1 MDANIENAALRA
13 GAEDASEK
21 IDKLA
26 DAERLFCMLADEE
39 GSVEISAFAAQRL
52 SAKFPG
58 AFNAQERLSSSL
70 RALGQPEEQ
79 WINWALGKAA
89 ADDSI
94 EQARLASMAKQSAR
108 AASRF
113 ASGPSKPRLLRE
125 ALALG
130 WGPLMFWTS
139 EAPLVEASCEI
150 AAKLALNGSDEAFKT
165 LDSMLDLGFPIFNA
179 VRGDNYFPLS
189 AVFKEGAEARCEALM
204 RQLAKDV
211 VAEDERLSTLAI
223 AAHPLTPVV
232 RKLVLKDPQLWA
244 KARISRS
251 SIKASVSISKASLS
265 MSCVS
270 VASALLAA
278 GDEEAFIAMATASP
292 DETLKSC
299 QSDAEKWFAK
309 RTLLGNIVDLGGDP
323 EKVLA
328 IFLRLGEG
336 WMAHS
341 LDRVS
346 PLHEMADL
354 GEAGLTAAKRLIS
367 LGSDPRATSASGSS
381 SIARAIKT
389 LSLNDLRFVY
399 GATPDDILNAR
410 ENRLGVLSGALSLAL
425 NLVRKR
431 QYATSGSQGGLAE
444 DSLSRELDEAERQ
457 DHRLLDILEF
467 ASRARNGIPEA
478 FLWEML
484 DEAGQSGLPL
494 CFGAIAKSLAAR
506 GHQLRAKN
514 FDWIEKDGPFGQAHE
529 KGIALCLEI
538 GCKAGVDFDEPFLI
552 EMRGEGTA
560 CTTLFERALLA
571 FSDMD
576 VLYGEAISALISRAR
591 SLIDLGAGG
600 TGSAGAWSHFVESAE
615 WSAMDSEGKEIA
627 LGLMAE
633 AEAAALAKSLNV
645 SSAELGP
652 ASKKRLSL

>member
-89 ADDSI
+89 SDDCV

-125 ALALG
+125 ALTLG

-139 EAPLVEASCEI
+139 EAPLGEASCEI
-150 AAKLALNGSDEAFKT
+150 AAKLALNGSDEALKT
-165 LDSMLDLGFPIFNA
+165 LDSMLDLGLPIFNA

-189 AVFKEGAEARCEALM
+189 AVFEEGTEARCEALM

-244 KARISRS
+244 KAHISPRS
-251 SIKASVSISKASLS
+251 SIKASVS

-299 QSDAEKWFAK
+299 QSDTAKWLAK

-346 PLHEMADL
+346 PLHEMANL

-381 SIARAIKT
+381 SISRAIKT
-389 LSLNDLRFVY
+389 LSLKDLRSVY

-410 ENRLGVLSGALSLAL
+410 ENRLGRLSGALSVAL

-431 QYATSGSQGGLAE
+431 LYATSGSPAGLAE
-444 DSLSRELDEAERQ
+444 DSLNRELDEAERQ
-457 DHRLLDILEF
+457 DRRLHEILEF
-467 ASRARNGIPEA
+467 ASGARNGVPEA

-494 CFGAIAKSLAAR
+494 CFGAIAKILAAR

-538 GCKAGVDFDEPFLI
+538 GCKAGVDLDEPFLI

-600 TGSAGAWSHFVESAE
+600 TGSAGSWSHFVESAE

-633 AEAAALAKSLNV
+633 AEAAALAKSLNI